1 MLIHVSMDWFIY
13 GKIYRKPWFLPSNIG
28 VSCKFSH
35 NPILWMLGIW
45 LQVSG
50 NGTLLPSV
58 ACWPGGKATSPTSSI
73 SLLEVHPLADIA
85 PERKAGDVKVLGYG
99 LRLPPKDQIPIPVHL
114 LNLFP
119 GSIRTTKAWVHQHCS
134 QGSTTHQHMNK
145 GNFGVTILHFQPI
158 VHPVVSGMFGYSQ
171 HFATSH
177 IFVITHNPPAG
188 WQSL

>member
-1 MLIHVSMDWFIY
+1 
-13 GKIYRKPWFLPSNIG
+13 
-28 VSCKFSH
+28 
-35 NPILWMLGIW
+35 MLGIW

-73 SLLEVHPLADIA
+73 NLLEVHPLADIA
-85 PERKAGDVKVLGYG
+85 HQKGKLGMSRSWATVG
-99 LRLPPKDQIPIPVHL
+99 LRLPVTKRSDSNSCSSIS
-114 LNLFP
+114 

-177 IFVITHNPPAG
+177 IFVITHDPPAG
-188 WQSL
+188 WQTL